1 MLMILSLEDGSFRNI
16 SFNEELYDFE
26 TQDNIVTLNEKVEET
41 VLLDDE
47 GEEVLE
53 LENIALNAAET
64 PDTGAETW
72 VLVALTLLVNA
83 GLFIR
88 KRFQK

>member
-1 MLMILSLEDGSFRNI
+1 MLMILSLEDGTFKNI
-16 SFNEELYDFE
+16 SFDEELYDFE
-26 TQDNIVTLNEKVEET
+26 TGDTVET
-41 VLLDDE
+41 VKEEAIKIDDA

-53 LENIALNAAET
+53 LEDIALNAAET

-88 KRFQK
+88 KRIQK

>member
-1 MLMILSLEDGSFRNI
+1 MLMILSLEDGTLKNI
-16 SFNEELYDFE
+16 SFDEELYDFE
-26 TQDNIVTLNEKVEET
+26 TLET
-41 VLLDDE
+41 VEVIKEDAVLIDDE

-53 LENIALNAAET
+53 LENIALNAAQT

-83 GLFIR
+83 GLFIK